1 MIKDALKSI
10 RSDLSGSLFYW
21 LTFVLS
27 SMFILMF
34 FHIAYSDSVG
44 VSFINSKNNMK
55 TFMSVIVIAMCMIV
69 IFFTND
75 FYVKKKA
82 KELSVRLVCGSTY
95 ASLVV
100 FLLFQTLFLFFLAI
114 PAGMILAVLCIPF
127 INYLLIEVLH
137 SDIYITL
144 NSLAF
149 ISTFIIIAAEIGWCT
164 LVNLGFS
171 YNINL

>member
-82 KELSVRLVCGSTY
+82 KEFLKKLNLV
-95 ASLVV
+95 
-100 FLLFQTLFLFFLAI
+100 LL
-114 PAGMILAVLCIPF
+114 
-127 INYLLIEVLH
+127 
-137 SDIYITL
+137 
-144 NSLAF
+144 
-149 ISTFIIIAAEIGWCT
+149 
-164 LVNLGFS
+164 
-171 YNINL
+171 